1 MSGAEERDVSQLARD
16 LAGTAGAVPALVTL
30 LQSGGSADREML
42 LEAGDRRHVDD
53 AIRWL
58 TAVNLVRR
66 AGGSGTFDLDQH
78 GISYELT
85 AIGNSLTRSLVD
97 LSKALVDPP
106 ATDRPKASIAEEYSV
121 APE

>member
-1 MSGAEERDVSQLARD
+1 MSGSEERDVSQLAHE
-16 LAGTAGAVPALVTL
+16 LADTPGAVPALVTL
-30 LQSGGSADREML
+30 LQRGGTASRETL
-42 LEAGDRRHVDD
+42 LAAGDRRHVDD

-66 AGGSGTFDLDQH
+66 ASGSGTFDLDQH

-85 AIGNSLTRSLVD
+85 AIGASLTRSLVD
-97 LSKALVDPP
+97 FSTALADPA